1 MKNQSEN
8 QNHIQI
14 KLPDGAIRRCPAGT
28 TMEQLAESISP
39 GLRKKA
45 VAGKVNGEAVDLSYS
60 IEEDSDVEIIILDS
74 PEGLEIYRHSTAHL
88 LAQALKRLYGKQE
101 VQLGIGPV
109 ISDGFYYDIAIASP
123 LPNEQLA
130 VIEQEMARIAEQNLP
145 IIRRVVSRE
154 EALQLFEQLEEPLK
168 VELIQALPEKAVIS
182 LYEQGEFI
190 DLCRGPHLPSTGWIK
205 AFKLLHTAGAY
216 WRGDS
221 NNQVLQRI
229 YGTAFPK
236 NKQLEEHLH
245 MLEEAKKRDHR
256 KLGKELGLFMF
267 SEEAPGMPF
276 YLPNGM
282 IIRNELEELE
292 RGIHRERA
300 YDEVRTPL
308 MLNNR
313 LWEQS
318 GHWEHYKDNMYF
330 THVDDAVFA
339 LKPMNCPGHMLIF
352 KNELRSYR
360 DLPIRLAE
368 YGQVHRHEFSG
379 ALNGMM
385 RVRTF
390 CQDDAHLFVRPD
402 QIEEEIAKVMALID
416 DIYSIFGFTYRVELS
431 TRPADSMGSAQLW
444 DQAED
449 ALKNVLVQQN
459 VPYMLNA
466 GDGAFYGPKIDFH
479 IRDALGRSWQC
490 GTIQLDFQMPEKF
503 DLTYIGE
510 DGGKH
515 RPVVIHRAVY
525 GSIDRFMGILTEH
538 FSGAFPLWL
547 APVQVKLLPVS
558 SVHLDYALQVKQQ
571 LLKAGLRVQVD
582 ARSEKLGYKIR
593 EAQLA
598 KIPYTLVIGDQEASE
613 GTVSVRRRGVNEQQG
628 MSIAQLMEQLSRQV
642 AAKELNANESV

>member
-14 KLPDGAIRRCPAGT
+14 KLPDGAIRRCPVGT

-45 VAGKVNGEAVDLSYS
+45 VAGKINGEAVDLSYS
-60 IEEDSDVEIIILDS
+60 IEADSDVEIIILDS

-145 IIRRVVSRE
+145 IVRRVVSRE

-168 VELIQALPEKAVIS
+168 VELIQALPENAVIS

-190 DLCRGPHLPSTGWIK
+190 DLCRGPHLPATGWIK

-330 THVDDAVFA
+330 TNVDDAVFA

-444 DQAED
+444 DQAEE

-598 KIPYTLVIGDQEASE
+598 KVPYTLVIGDQEASE

-628 MSIAQLMEQLSRQV
+628 MSIAQLVELLSRQV